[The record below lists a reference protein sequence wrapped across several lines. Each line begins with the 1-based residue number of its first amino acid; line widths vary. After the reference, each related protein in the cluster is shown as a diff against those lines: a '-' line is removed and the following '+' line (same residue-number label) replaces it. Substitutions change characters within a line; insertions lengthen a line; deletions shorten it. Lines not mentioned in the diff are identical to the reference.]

1 MSIEAELPDG
11 TVLEFPDGTD
21 QAVIQRVVKQQLGVA
36 QQASPKKAEKP
47 RKRSAVEEVTGFMAN
62 LNRGLGVGDEL
73 AAGIATAG
81 DVLTGKVRPAG
92 IGMTGAITGLQAGFD
107 ANMAKQ
113 RAVEDDF
120 TARRPM
126 TAAFARGTGMA
137 GTALVPAGPAMSSG
151 SVGMAA
157 ARGATVGA
165 VTGYGYGM
173 VDRGNLDERTRD
185 ANVGA
190 MVGGVLGGVVGAG
203 GQMLANRGTKP
214 VQSEEE
220 IAAKVLARRAKP
232 DVVDARNRAD
242 AMREAGVEPTG
253 VDVFGDR
260 GRRLT
265 RAIGV
270 KSDTAGET
278 LAANARS
285 VSASTKPAAMVSTRG
300 LVDEPRSAAQ
310 LADDLSQARSTAATE
325 LYREPYASRVQIDAE
340 TASALRGDAGR
351 SAIQRARQAA
361 AARRDD
367 LQMSELDSLLASNM
381 DEFPEVS
388 AGTLDRIR
396 IAMSERA
403 KTAGKRGAN
412 DIAGGLRGREGD
424 LNNALDN
431 VDGLDVARADFKAKS
446 QAIDI
451 LDGKERLDVF
461 STDPADYAN
470 WLSTLTPEAQRAN
483 QVGIRQEILD
493 TLGGQRASTFGSL
506 DELATSPYVRD
517 NLRLAVG
524 DDVADQYIANL
535 SARLEQT
542 RNATFVSPNAG
553 SRTAVLEN
561 DTAQAAKSA
570 IDVGSKVLR
579 GDAIGLL
586 QSTADWFTRRGVS
599 QQQAEAVA
607 KAMTDPAQLDRVITA
622 IGRRSGPDDARS
634 LLQAAGVDGNAAE
647 QILSRLSLARAVGV
661 GSAPP
666 RSPSVEAMVDGRPE
680 YGVGR
685 SYGPANRPMTA
696 GH

>member
-1 MSIEAELPDG
+1 MGAFDHLIPAEKVSPEARAGAFDHL
-11 TVLEFPDGTD
+11 
-21 QAVIQRVVKQQLGVA
+21 I
-36 QQASPKKAEKP
+36 PKKAEKP

-62 LNRGLGVGDEL
+62 VNRGLGVGDEL

-81 DVLTGKVRPAG
+81 DVLTGKVKPAG
-92 IGMTGAITGLQAGFD
+92 IGMTGALTGLRAGFD
-107 ANMAKQ
+107 ANMADQ
-113 RAVEDDF
+113 RAIEDDF
-120 TARRPM
+120 AARRPM
-126 TAAFARGTGMA
+126 TAAGARGVGMA
-137 GTALVPAGPAMSSG
+137 GTALIPAGPAMASSG
-151 SVGMAA
+151 VGMAA

-165 VTGYGYGM
+165 ATGYGYGM
-173 VDRGNLDERTRD
+173 VDRGTLDERTHD

-190 MVGGVLGGVVGAG
+190 MVGGALGGVVGG
-203 GQMLANRGTKP
+203 VGQVMTNRGAAPAKTD
-214 VQSEEE
+214 EEL
-220 IAAKVLARRAKP
+220 AAKVLDRRAKP
-232 DVVDARNRAD
+232 NVVDARNRAD
-242 AMREAGVEPTG
+242 AMRDAGVAPTG
-253 VDVFGDR
+253 LDVFGER
-260 GRRLT
+260 GRRLV
-265 RAIGV
+265 RAVGV
-270 KSDTAGET
+270 KTDTAGET
-278 LAANARS
+278 LAANART

-300 LVDEPRSAAQ
+300 LVDEPRSSAQ
-310 LADDLSQARSTAATE
+310 LADDLTQARGTAAAE

-367 LQMSELDSLLASNM
+367 LQMQELDSLLAANM

-403 KTAGKRGAN
+403 KTAGRRGAN
-412 DIAGGLRGREGD
+412 DIAGGLRGREVD

-470 WLSTLTPEAQRAN
+470 WLSSLTPEAQRAN

-517 NLRLAVG
+517 NLRVAMG

-561 DTAQAAKSA
+561 DTAQAAKGA
-570 IDVGSKVLR
+570 IDIGSKVVR
-579 GDAIGLL
+579 GDALGLL

-599 QQQAEAVA
+599 QEQAEAVA

-622 IGRRSGPDDARS
+622 IARRSGPDDARS
-634 LLQAAGVDGNAAE
+634 LLQAAGVEANAAE

-666 RSPSVEAMVDGRPE
+666 RSPAVEVMVDGHPE

-685 SYGPANRPMTA
+685 AYGPARRPMTA
-696 GH
+696 GQ